1 MKVGKQKSVILRHK
15 RFPLIIIYR
24 DPKDSWDEFVE
35 EIVLEEIKESGF
47 RDYVIVTEEHDEQRS
62 TKKGL

>member
-15 RFPLIIIYR
+15 KFPLVIIYR

-35 EIVLEEIKESGF
+35 EMVLEELKEDGF
-47 RDYVIVTEEHDEQRS
+47 RDYVIVTEEHDKQKS
-62 TKKGL
+62 TKKDL

>member
-15 RFPLIIIYR
+15 KFPLVLTYR

-35 EIVLEEIKESGF
+35 EIVLEEIKKNGF
-47 RDYVIVTEEHDEQRS
+47 RDYVIVMEEHDEQKN
-62 TKKGL
+62 TKEDL

>member
-15 RFPLIIIYR
+15 KFPLVIIYR

-35 EIVLEEIKESGF
+35 EMVLEELKEDGF
-47 RDYVIVTEEHDEQRS
+47 RDYVIVTEERDKQKS
-62 TKKGL
+62 TKKDL

>member
-1 MKVGKQKSVILRHK
+1 MSVVLRHK
-15 RFPLIIIYR
+15 RLPLIIIYR